1 VSVLIDNPL
10 LVLFLVMGVGAAIG
24 SVRLGGIALGPAAA
38 LFAGLAVAA
47 YDERL
52 ANTPAIVPQVGLAL
66 FIYTVGLASGPS
78 FLAGVRR
85 GGARVLIGVTVLL
98 ALTALAVLGVGSLFG
113 LDEGARAGLFS
124 GSLTNTPALSAALE
138 GLGPRV
144 LDGSVTDPVVG
155 YSLAYPFG
163 VIAMLLAADWSLR
176 RGRHGRRS
184 ARAAVPERAVN
195 NRDVT
200 NATVVIEREGLPP
213 LGDLQTWQGTK
224 LAFGRVEHEGMVE
237 IATSDLLLEPGD
249 QCTVIG
255 SPDDVARFVAWAGRH
270 SRQHLALDRG
280 SLDFRRISV
289 SNRKLA
295 GTRLRDL
302 KLESRF
308 GATVTRVRRGDADL
322 VADGDFVLRLGDRL
336 RVVGPSSRLGQVAT
350 LLGDSE
356 RSLGEV
362 DAMGFALGLSIGL
375 LIGLVKVPLP
385 GGGELELGVGGGPL
399 IAGLV
404 LGTLSRTGPI
414 TWQIPH
420 AANLTLRQ
428 LGILMFLGAVGI
440 RSGATFADAAG
451 TSLGGQLAIAA
462 VIVTAAVALGS
473 LLLARILRT
482 DPVTAAG
489 HIAGIETQPAV
500 QAYAAES
507 TKGDERVDAGYAL
520 VLPLAMILKLILV
533 QLLI

>member
-1 VSVLIDNPL
+1 VSLLIDNPL
-10 LVLFLVMGVGAAIG
+10 LLLFLVMGVGAAIG
-24 SVRLGGIALGPAAA
+24 SVRIGGIALGPAAA

-52 ANTPAIVPQVGLAL
+52 SNTPAIVPQIGLAL

-78 FLAGVRR
+78 FLAGVRS
-85 GGARVLIGVTVLL
+85 GGVRVLAGVSVLL
-98 ALTALAVLGVGSLFG
+98 GLTALAVVGVGSLFG
-113 LDEGARAGLFS
+113 FDAGARAGLFS

-138 GLGPRV
+138 GLGDRV

-176 RGRHGRRS
+176 RGKRTLGS
-184 ARAAVPERAVN
+184 ATRERAVN

-200 NATVVIEREGLPP
+200 NATVVIERDGLPS
-213 LGDLQTWQGTK
+213 LGALQTWQGTK
-224 LAFGRVEHEGMVE
+224 LAFGRVEHLGMVE
-237 IATSDLLLEPGD
+237 IATSDLVLEPGD

-255 SPDDVARFVAWAGRH
+255 APSDVARFVAWAGRP

-289 SNRKLA
+289 SNRHLA

-302 KLESRF
+302 RLESRF

-336 RVVGPSSRLGQVAT
+336 RVVGPSSRLGEVAS

-428 LGILMFLGAVGI
+428 MGILMFLGAVGI

-451 TSLGGQLAIAA
+451 TALGGQLALAA
-462 VIVTAAVALGS
+462 ILVTSAVALGS
-473 LLLARILRT
+473 LLLARILRS

>member
-1 VSVLIDNPL
+1 MSLLIDNPL
-10 LVLFLVMGVGAAIG
+10 LVLFLVMGVGAALG
-24 SVRLGGIALGPAAA
+24 SVRVAGIALGPAAA

-47 YDERL
+47 FDERL
-52 ANTPAIVPQVGLAL
+52 GNTPAIVPQVGLAL

-85 GGARVLIGVTVLL
+85 GGAKVLVGVTVLL
-98 ALTALAVLGVGSLFG
+98 GLTALAVQGVGSLFD

-138 GLGPRV
+138 GLGDKV

-176 RGRHGRRS
+176 RGRHGRA
-184 ARAAVPERAVN
+184 ARKAAPRPVVA

-200 NATVVIEREGLPP
+200 NATVVIEREDLPA
-213 LGDLQTWQGTK
+213 LGELQTWQGTK

-237 IATSDLLLEPGD
+237 IATSDLLLVPGD

-255 SPDDVARFVAWAGRH
+255 APADVERFVTWAGRH
-270 SRQHLALDRG
+270 SRQHLALDRA

-289 SNRKLA
+289 SNRQLA

-302 KLESRF
+302 RLESRF
-308 GATVTRVRRGDADL
+308 GTTVTRVRRGDADL

-375 LIGLVKVPLP
+375 LIGLVRVPLP

-451 TSLGGQLAIAA
+451 TALGGRLALAA
-462 VIVTAAVALGS
+462 LIITSAVALAS
-473 LLLARILRT
+473 LLLARILRS
-482 DPVTAAG
+482 DPITAAG

-500 QAYAAES
+500 QAFAAES